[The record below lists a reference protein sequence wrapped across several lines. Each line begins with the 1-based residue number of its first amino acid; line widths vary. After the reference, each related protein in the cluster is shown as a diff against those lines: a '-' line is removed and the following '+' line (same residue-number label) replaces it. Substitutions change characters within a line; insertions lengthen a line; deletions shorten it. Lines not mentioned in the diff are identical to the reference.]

1 MVRGCKA
8 RKQVHEMRVLAP
20 LLHLCLHKKAALV
33 RTRYRP
39 VSLAI
44 ITLNSAVCR
53 HVGLGQSKVT
63 EGRGSNTSCWHC
75 LVVPCMLAPALAR
88 PHAILPKHGGVG
100 ILRLSLPTQ
109 VYSLHQVLSWCALL
123 WQASYCTPQPSGIG
137 NSYRDKLGSGLCNKP
152 CTDSF
157 SAHH

>member
-1 MVRGCKA
+1 MQLLKNIHHRHSLKQCFQQCVQAVARGCKA

-44 ITLNSAVCR
+44 TTLNSAVCR

-63 EGRGSNTSCWHC
+63 EGRGSKLPAGTVWWC
-75 LVVPCMLAPALAR
+75 LACL
-88 PHAILPKHGGVG
+88 HLP
-100 ILRLSLPTQ
+100 
-109 VYSLHQVLSWCALL
+109 
-123 WQASYCTPQPSGIG
+123 
-137 NSYRDKLGSGLCNKP
+137 
-152 CTDSF
+152 
-157 SAHH
+157 